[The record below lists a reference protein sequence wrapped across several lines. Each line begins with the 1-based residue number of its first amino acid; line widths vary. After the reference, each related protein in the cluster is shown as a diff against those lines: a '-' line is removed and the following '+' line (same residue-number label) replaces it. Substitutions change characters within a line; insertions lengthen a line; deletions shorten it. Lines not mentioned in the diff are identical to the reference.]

1 MYRKMVLYFQKGES
15 LATGSHPATG
25 RRRLRF
31 NKKRLPVLLIAV
43 LLCYLVLSFF
53 SQFHRLDAMQQD
65 VKQLQDQLAD
75 LQRKNAELKQQLKM
89 VQSDEYIEQ
98 VARER
103 LGLVKPGEARIVP
116 VKPEE

>member
-1 MYRKMVLYFQKGES
+1 MISYIHRKS
-15 LATGSHPATG
+15 GSFPSRSDSG

-31 NKKRLPVLLIAV
+31 NKNRLPGLLMVV
-43 LLCYLVLSFF
+43 LLCYLLLSFF

-65 VKQLQDQLAD
+65 LQQLQAQLTE
-75 LQRKNAELKQQLKM
+75 LQKKNAELKQQLKL
-89 VQSDEYIEQ
+89 VQSDAYIEQ

-116 VKPEE
+116 VKPGN

>member
-1 MYRKMVLYFQKGES
+1 MSFTTTHKHRAS
-15 LATGSHPATG
+15 LPLRHQASTG

-31 NKKRLPVLLIAV
+31 NKNRLPGLLVVV
-43 LLCYLVLSFF
+43 LLCYLILSFF

-65 VKQLQDQLAD
+65 LKQLQAQLAD
-75 LQRKNAELKQQLKM
+75 LQKKNAELKQQLKT

-116 VKPEE
+116 VKPGN